1 MADGSIIID
10 TRIDTGGVSKG
21 MNAVKAGMTRIS
33 AQVSKMGDSAKSSF
47 QRQITAI
54 TDLYQ
59 NYEKQERKV
68 SELKSKLEELSKV
81 KIETE
86 EYKKLKDDIKALEDE
101 FEKVETKQREWRNMG
116 FSMDSAPLKELDEQM
131 DSIWADIDRLQRKQK
146 EMQTSGTA
154 YVDPT
159 STDSYKKTAEQ
170 YNTES
175 QKLERT
181 NGRLYSS
188 YNNLKNKVDE
198 YQQKNNRFIQS
209 MQNLQKAAA
218 HVGVSIKNMGSA
230 LKRAG
235 SSIKSMVSAMRKAVE
250 ATLNFNKTGKNNA
263 NFVGNMKN
271 AIKLLLKY
279 SLGIRS
285 LYVLINK
292 IRSAA
297 VEGVK
302 NLAQYSGETNSS
314 ISMLTSALTR
324 LKNSLATAFNP
335 ILTAIAP
342 ALTSLINLL
351 SKAATSVGMFFAAL
365 TGQKS
370 FVKAVGVQED
380 YAASLDK
387 TSKNTNQAAKN
398 TKKANKETEGY
409 LSTLDEI
416 QRYTSNRNDDSA
428 DGNDIG
434 NTVGYKAP
442 TPAEMFET
450 VPIANSIKGIADK
463 IKKFI
468 KAEDWEGLGAYIAS
482 GINKGLK
489 KVYDAISW
497 KKVGPK
503 ITKFCNAFTRT
514 FNSLVD
520 HIDWDLMGR
529 TVGAGINTIVNTLNL
544 LITGIDWKNLGRK
557 FATGIAG
564 FVREVNWNNLGQ
576 LIGNRFMIAWNVFNG
591 MVHNLPYKEIGQAVA
606 DGLNGAVSRFS
617 LSEIGDTLATGLNG
631 AFTSLYSFTE
641 RFDWSGLVN
650 NIAGGINT
658 FVSEFDWK
666 ANGRKLEA
674 FLDNL
679 CGSLVDMA
687 EKTDWEVFGKGVGDM
702 LTQIDWVGHLKQVI
716 KAVVKSIGGLF
727 DGMEASGTAG
737 KIAAF
742 LGKAFIAVKIADI
755 TGIGSLV
762 KFLVT
767 TIGKKLIAEESVQ
780 ALAGNISNLTNG
792 ALAGSTSGIA
802 TFASSLGSLVGTA
815 GAITLVT
822 AGTVMLTKKI
832 AELVETAQGGNGILT
847 QTGGYLHDYAGKM
860 GEAHAITNKQ
870 VEELWALVEADE
882 TAGKSN
888 SEMYDSMVQKLG
900 EYGVSAEKATQIL
913 EQYGAQA
920 GVSSAFIEEMTGKV
934 QALGKGFSESSST
947 IDTSSITV
955 KESIKGI
962 RSVLYDLSVSSSEYA
977 GTYRGVLEVFNN
989 TSGSAANAQ
998 DAFNI
1003 VYNAL
1008 KEAGVPLDELN
1019 KKLAQEFPSAAQ
1031 ATKSSVDSSIVE
1043 AQKTVSSSTG
1053 KMKTDAETNLAGVKK
1068 AAEDASGGVNTTTVT
1083 NWGNSASEV
1092 KKNLDKMKQTAN
1104 LKLGEMQK
1112 TVESHFSGQY
1122 NTMTKKWEKA
1132 CERIAQLIT
1141 QMVRSTKDSL
1151 NGLARNMNTIGNEM
1165 SNNLINGIS
1174 GAVTGIAGILNEV
1187 VSKVNSTISN
1197 VNSSLSGIEK
1207 AFTFSYDVTTP
1218 DGKRRWGKYSMNLP
1232 RVNTLPYLAKG
1243 AVIPPR
1249 SEFLAVLGDQKQ
1261 GNNIET
1267 PEALLRKI
1275 VREETAGR
1283 QTGGGSYRF
1292 TAQINRRTLFDEMM
1306 KEAQMRRD
1314 TSGRNP
1320 FEMA

>member
-1 MADGSIIID
+1 M
-10 TRIDTGGVSKG
+10 V
-21 MNAVKAGMTRIS
+21 V
-33 AQVSKMGDSAKSSF
+33 
-47 QRQITAI
+47 
-54 TDLYQ
+54 
-59 NYEKQERKV
+59 
-68 SELKSKLEELSKV
+68 
-81 KIETE
+81 
-86 EYKKLKDDIKALEDE
+86 
-101 FEKVETKQREWRNMG
+101 
-116 FSMDSAPLKELDEQM
+116 
-131 DSIWADIDRLQRKQK
+131 
-146 EMQTSGTA
+146 
-154 YVDPT
+154 
-159 STDSYKKTAEQ
+159 
-170 YNTES
+170 
-175 QKLERT
+175 
-181 NGRLYSS
+181 
-188 YNNLKNKVDE
+188 
-198 YQQKNNRFIQS
+198 
-209 MQNLQKAAA
+209 
-218 HVGVSIKNMGSA
+218 KNMGSA
-230 LKRAG
+230 LRSAS
-235 SSIKSMVSAMRKAVE
+235 SSIKSMVSAMKKAVE
-250 ATLNFNKTGKNNA
+250 NMFNLNKQTNRSRMSLSRMLGMSLLFSGVFRAISAVSDGVKTG
-263 NFVGNMKN
+263 F
-271 AIKLLLKY
+271 
-279 SLGIRS
+279 
-285 LYVLINK
+285 
-292 IRSAA
+292 
-297 VEGVK
+297 E
-302 NLAQYSGETNSS
+302 NLAQYSNSTNSA
-314 ISMLTSALTR
+314 ISSLMSSMTR
-324 LKNSLATAFNP
+324 LKNSFATAFAPVLTVVAP
-335 ILTAIAP
+335 IMSRFIDMISRAI
-342 ALTSLINLL
+342 TY
-351 SKAATSVGMFFAAL
+351 VGMFVAAL
-365 TGQKS
+365 TGQNS

-387 TSKNTNQAAKN
+387 TSKNA
-398 TKKANKETEGY
+398 KKASKQTKDY
-409 LSTLDEI
+409 LSSLDEVHKAS
-416 QRYTSNRNDDSA
+416 TSGNAGTDDS
-428 DGNDIG
+428 G
-434 NTVGYKAP
+434 GYKAP
-442 TPAEMFET
+442 TPGQMFET
-450 VPIANSIKGIADK
+450 FPIANSIKGIADK
-463 IKKFI
+463 IKKLI
-468 KAEDWEGLGAYIAS
+468 KSEDWEGLGAYIAS
-482 GINKGLK
+482 GINKGLQ
-489 KVYDAISW
+489 KVYGAINW

-544 LITGIDWKNLGRK
+544 LITGIDWKNLGKK

-576 LIGNRFMIAWNVFNG
+576 LIGNRFMIAWNIFNG

-617 LSEIGDTLATGLNG
+617 LSEIGDTLANGLNG

-641 RFDWSGLVN
+641 RFDWSELVN

-687 EKTDWEVFGKGVGDM
+687 EKTDWEAFGKGVGDM
-702 LTQIDWVGHLKQVI
+702 LTQVDWLGHLKQVI
-716 KAVVKSIGGLF
+716 KAVVKSLGGLF

-767 TIGKKLIAEESVQ
+767 TIGKKLITEESVQ

-888 SEMYDSMVQKLG
+888 SEMYNSMVQKLG

-920 GVSSAFIEEMTGKV
+920 GVSSAFVEEMAGKV

-962 RSVLYDLSVSSSEYA
+962 RSVLYELSVSSSEYA

-1031 ATKSSVDSSIVE
+1031 ATKSSVASSIVE

-1053 KMKTDAETNLAGVKK
+1053 KMKTDAEMNLAGLQK
-1068 AAEDASGGVNTTTVT
+1068 AAEDASGGVSTATVT
-1083 NWGNSASEV
+1083 NWGNSAAEV
-1092 KKNLDKMKQTAN
+1092 DKNLDQMKQHAN

-1112 TVESHFSGQY
+1112 TVDSHFSGQY
-1122 NTMTKKWEKA
+1122 NTMTNKWKWA
-1132 CERIAQLIT
+1132 GERIAQIISEMIRNT
-1141 QMVRSTKDSL
+1141 ERSL
-1151 NGLARNMNTIGNEM
+1151 EGLAREMKSIGTRM
-1165 SNNLINGIS
+1165 GNNLANGIS
-1174 GAVTGIAGILNEV
+1174 NATSGITRTLNNV
-1187 VSKVNSTISN
+1187 VGKVNSTIGN
-1197 VNSSLSGIEK
+1197 INSALSGIER
-1207 AFTFSYDVTTP
+1207 AFSFSYDVTGPT
-1218 DGKRRWGKYSMNLP
+1218 GNRRWGYYNMSLP
-1232 RVNTLPYLAKG
+1232 RVSTIPYLAKG

-1249 SEFLAVLGDQKQ
+1249 SEFLAVLGDQKNGRNLEAPEGVIKDIIDDAFARHQ
-1261 GNNIET
+1261 QNSTGN
-1267 PEALLRKI
+1267 
-1275 VREETAGR
+1275 V
-1283 QTGGGSYRF
+1283 RF
-1292 TAQINRRTLFDEMM
+1292 TAQINRRTVFDEIIE
-1306 KEAQMRRD
+1306 EAKLRQS

-1320 FEMA
+1320 FELA

>member
-81 KIETE
+81 RIETE

-101 FEKVETKQREWRNMG
+101 FEKVETKQREWLDMG
-116 FSMDSAPLKELDEQM
+116 FSIDSAPLKELDKQM
-131 DSIWADIDRLQRKQK
+131 DGIWADIDRLQRKQK
-146 EMQTSGTA
+146 EMQATGRA

-159 STDSYKKTAEQ
+159 STDVYKGTAEK

-175 QKLERT
+175 QKLERI

-188 YNNLKNKVDE
+188 YNNLKNKVEE
-198 YQQKNNRFIQS
+198 YRQKNNRLVQA

-218 HVGVSIKNMGSA
+218 RVGMVVKNMGSA
-230 LKRAG
+230 LRSAG
-235 SSIKSMVSAMRKAVE
+235 SAIKSMVSAMKKAVE
-250 ATLNFNKTGKNNA
+250 NMFNLNKQTDRSRMSLFRMLGMSLL
-263 NFVGNMKN
+263 FSGVSR
-271 AIKLLLKY
+271 AI
-279 SLGIRS
+279 
-285 LYVLINK
+285 
-292 IRSAA
+292 SAVSDGA
-297 VEGVK
+297 KSGFE
-302 NLAQYSGETNSS
+302 NLAQYSNSTNSA
-314 ISMLTSALTR
+314 ISSLMSSMTR
-324 LKNSLATAFNP
+324 LKNSFATAFAPVLTVVAP
-335 ILTAIAP
+335 IMSRFIDMISRAI
-342 ALTSLINLL
+342 TY
-351 SKAATSVGMFFAAL
+351 VGMFVAAL
-365 TGQKS
+365 TGQNS

-380 YAASLDK
+380 YAASLDR
-387 TSKNTNQAAKN
+387 TSKNA
-398 TKKANKETEGY
+398 KKASKQTKDY
-409 LSTLDEI
+409 LSSLDEVHKVSASES
-416 QRYTSNRNDDSA
+416 TGTDDS
-428 DGNDIG
+428 G
-434 NTVGYKAP
+434 GYKAP
-442 TPAEMFET
+442 TPSEMFGT
-450 VPIANSIKGIADK
+450 VPVANSIKGIADK
-463 IKKFI
+463 IKKLI

-482 GINKGLK
+482 GINKGLQ
-489 KVYDAISW
+489 KVYDAINW

-544 LITGIDWKNLGRK
+544 LITGIDWKNLGKK

-576 LIGNRFMIAWNVFNG
+576 LIGNRFMIAWNIFNG

-641 RFDWSGLVN
+641 RFDWSELVN

-687 EKTDWEVFGKGVGDM
+687 EKTDWEALGQGIGEM
-702 LTQIDWVGHLKQVI
+702 LGQINWVKHLKQVI
-716 KAVVKSIGGLF
+716 TVITRTLGGLF
-727 DGMEASGTAG
+727 DGLEASGTAG

-767 TIGKKLIAEESVQ
+767 TIGKKLITEESVQ

-882 TAGKSN
+882 TVGKSN
-888 SEMYDSMVQKLG
+888 SDMYDSMVQKLG

-962 RSVLYDLSVSSSEYA
+962 RSVLYDLSASSSEYA

-1019 KKLAQEFPSAAQ
+1019 KKLAQEFPSAVQ

-1068 AAEDASGGVNTTTVT
+1068 AAEDASGGVSTTTVT
-1083 NWGNSASEV
+1083 NWGNSAAEV
-1092 KKNLDKMKQTAN
+1092 DKNLDQMKQHAN

-1112 TVESHFSGQY
+1112 TVDSHFTGQY
-1122 NTMTKKWEKA
+1122 NTMTNKWKWA
-1132 CERIAQLIT
+1132 GERIAQIISEMIRNT
-1141 QMVRSTKDSL
+1141 ERSL
-1151 NGLARNMNTIGNEM
+1151 EGLAREMKSIGTRM
-1165 SNNLINGIS
+1165 GNNLANGIS
-1174 GAVTGIAGILNEV
+1174 NATSGITRTLNNV
-1187 VSKVNSTISN
+1187 VGKVNSTIGN
-1197 VNSSLSGIEK
+1197 INSSLSGIER
-1207 AFTFSYDVTTP
+1207 AFSFSYDVTGPT
-1218 DGKRRWGKYSMNLP
+1218 GNRRWGYYNMSLP
-1232 RVNTLPYLAKG
+1232 RVNTIPYLAKG

-1275 VREETAGR
+1275 VREES
-1283 QTGGGSYRF
+1283 GGQQSSGNYRF
-1292 TAQINRRTLFDEMM
+1292 TAQINRRTVFDEIIE
-1306 KEAQMRRD
+1306 EAKLRRD

-1320 FEMA
+1320 FELA

>member
-1 MADGSIIID
+1 MGYLSAEVKSMKEWALYYAELGLAVFPLAYRNKVPAIEGGCKAATTEKSKIERWWNQNPRYNIGIATGNKSNGLVVIDLDVDKNKGIDGYEVLRDWQNKHGELPETWQSITGRGGYHYFYKD
-10 TRIDTGGVSKG
+10 TITHSNKVGLYEGVDIRGEGGYIVAPPSVHPNGNTYEWEQEPKEYEIAQVDDIVNDFFKGEKQRIDSEHKTNFKVPELIPEGKRVDLK
-21 MNAVKAGMTRIS
+21 
-33 AQVSKMGDSAKSSF
+33 QV
-47 QRQITAI
+47 ITAI
-54 TDLYQ
+54 T
-59 NYEKQERKV
+59 
-68 SELKSKLEELSKV
+68 
-81 KIETE
+81 
-86 EYKKLKDDIKALEDE
+86 
-101 FEKVETKQREWRNMG
+101 
-116 FSMDSAPLKELDEQM
+116 
-131 DSIWADIDRLQRKQK
+131 
-146 EMQTSGTA
+146 
-154 YVDPT
+154 
-159 STDSYKKTAEQ
+159 
-170 YNTES
+170 
-175 QKLERT
+175 RT
-181 NGRLYSS
+181 L
-188 YNNLKNKVDE
+188 
-198 YQQKNNRFIQS
+198 
-209 MQNLQKAAA
+209 
-218 HVGVSIKNMGSA
+218 
-230 LKRAG
+230 
-235 SSIKSMVSAMRKAVE
+235 
-250 ATLNFNKTGKNNA
+250 
-263 NFVGNMKN
+263 
-271 AIKLLLKY
+271 
-279 SLGIRS
+279 
-285 LYVLINK
+285 
-292 IRSAA
+292 
-297 VEGVK
+297 
-302 NLAQYSGETNSS
+302 
-314 ISMLTSALTR
+314 
-324 LKNSLATAFNP
+324 
-335 ILTAIAP
+335 
-342 ALTSLINLL
+342 
-351 SKAATSVGMFFAAL
+351 
-365 TGQKS
+365 
-370 FVKAVGVQED
+370 
-380 YAASLDK
+380 
-387 TSKNTNQAAKN
+387 
-398 TKKANKETEGY
+398 
-409 LSTLDEI
+409 
-416 QRYTSNRNDDSA
+416 
-428 DGNDIG
+428 
-434 NTVGYKAP
+434 
-442 TPAEMFET
+442 
-450 VPIANSIKGIADK
+450 
-463 IKKFI
+463 
-468 KAEDWEGLGAYIAS
+468 
-482 GINKGLK
+482 
-489 KVYDAISW
+489 
-497 KKVGPK
+497 
-503 ITKFCNAFTRT
+503 
-514 FNSLVD
+514 
-520 HIDWDLMGR
+520 
-529 TVGAGINTIVNTLNL
+529 
-544 LITGIDWKNLGRK
+544 
-557 FATGIAG
+557 
-564 FVREVNWNNLGQ
+564 
-576 LIGNRFMIAWNVFNG
+576 
-591 MVHNLPYKEIGQAVA
+591 
-606 DGLNGAVSRFS
+606 
-617 LSEIGDTLATGLNG
+617 
-631 AFTSLYSFTE
+631 
-641 RFDWSGLVN
+641 
-650 NIAGGINT
+650 
-658 FVSEFDWK
+658 
-666 ANGRKLEA
+666 
-674 FLDNL
+674 
-679 CGSLVDMA
+679 
-687 EKTDWEVFGKGVGDM
+687 
-702 LTQIDWVGHLKQVI
+702 
-716 KAVVKSIGGLF
+716 GGLF
-727 DGMEASGTAG
+727 DVLEASGTAG

-767 TIGKKLIAEESVQ
+767 TIGKKLITEESVQ
-780 ALAGNISNLTNG
+780 ALAGNISNLTNS

-920 GVSSAFIEEMTGKV
+920 GVSSAFVEEMTGKV

-1132 CERIAQLIT
+1132 CERIGQLIT

-1151 NGLARNMNTIGNEM
+1151 NGFTRNMNTIGNEM

-1232 RVNTLPYLAKG
+1232 RVNTVPYLAKG

-1283 QTGGGSYRF
+1283 QAGGGSYRF

>member
-81 KIETE
+81 RIETE
-86 EYKKLKDDIKALEDE
+86 EYKKLKDDMKALENE
-101 FEKVETKQREWRNMG
+101 FEKVETKQREWLEMG
-116 FSMDSAPLKELDEQM
+116 FSIDSAPLKELDKQM
-131 DSIWADIDRLQRKQK
+131 DGIWADIDRLQRKQK
-146 EMQTSGTA
+146 EMQASGRAYVNPASTDEYKGTA
-154 YVDPT
+154 E
-159 STDSYKKTAEQ
+159 K
-170 YNTES
+170 YNAES
-175 QKLERT
+175 QKLERM

-188 YNNLKNKVDE
+188 YNNLKNKVEE
-198 YQQKNNRFIQS
+198 YRQKNSRLVQV

-218 HVGVSIKNMGSA
+218 RVGMVVKNMGSA
-230 LKRAG
+230 LRSAG
-235 SSIKSMVSAMRKAVE
+235 SSIKSMVSAMKKAVE
-250 ATLNFNKTGKNNA
+250 NMFNLNKQTNRSRMSLSRMLGMSLLFSGVFRAVSAVSDGVKTG
-263 NFVGNMKN
+263 F
-271 AIKLLLKY
+271 
-279 SLGIRS
+279 
-285 LYVLINK
+285 
-292 IRSAA
+292 
-297 VEGVK
+297 E
-302 NLAQYSGETNSS
+302 NLAQYSNSTNSA
-314 ISMLTSALTR
+314 ISSLMSSMTR
-324 LKNSLATAFNP
+324 LKNSFATAFAP
-335 ILTAIAP
+335 VLTVVAPSMSRFIDMISRAI
-342 ALTSLINLL
+342 TY
-351 SKAATSVGMFFAAL
+351 VGMFVAAL
-365 TGQKS
+365 TGQNS

-387 TSKNTNQAAKN
+387 TSKNA
-398 TKKANKETEGY
+398 KKASKQTKSY
-409 LSTLDEI
+409 LSSLDEVHKAS
-416 QRYTSNRNDDSA
+416 TSGSAGTDDS
-428 DGNDIG
+428 G
-434 NTVGYKAP
+434 GYKAP
-442 TPAEMFET
+442 TPGQMFET

-463 IKKFI
+463 IKKLI
-468 KAEDWEGLGAYIAS
+468 KSEDWEGLGAYIAS

-489 KVYDAISW
+489 KVYDAINW

-514 FNSLVD
+514 FNSLVN

-544 LITGIDWKNLGRK
+544 LITGINWKNLGKK

-576 LIGNRFMIAWNVFNG
+576 LTGNRFMIAWNIFNG
-591 MVHNLPYKEIGQAVA
+591 MVHSLPYKEIGQAVA
-606 DGLNGAVSRFS
+606 DGLNGICSRISFR
-617 LSEIGDTLATGLNG
+617 EIADTLATGLNG
-631 AFTSLYSFTE
+631 AFTTLYSFTR
-641 RFDWSGLVN
+641 RFDWTGLVN

-658 FVSEFDWK
+658 FISEFDWK
-666 ANGRKLEA
+666 NNGRKLEA
-674 FLDNL
+674 FLNSL
-679 CGSLVDMA
+679 CSSLVDMA
-687 EKTDWEVFGKGVGDM
+687 EKTDWEAFGQGIGEM
-702 LTQIDWVGHLKQVI
+702 LGQINWVKHLKQAI
-716 KAVVKSIGGLF
+716 TAITRTLGGLF
-727 DGMEASGTAG
+727 EGLEASGTAG

-767 TIGKKLIAEESVQ
+767 TIGKKLITEESVQ

-920 GVSSAFIEEMTGKV
+920 GVSSAFVEEMTGKV

-1112 TVESHFSGQY
+1112 TVDSHFSGQY
-1122 NTMTKKWEKA
+1122 NTMTNKWKWA
-1132 CERIAQLIT
+1132 GERIAQIISEIIRNT
-1141 QMVRSTKDSL
+1141 ERSL
-1151 NGLARNMNTIGNEM
+1151 EGLAREMKSIGTRM
-1165 SNNLINGIS
+1165 GNNLANGIS
-1174 GAVTGIAGILNEV
+1174 NATSGITRTLNNV
-1187 VSKVNSTISN
+1187 VGKVNSTIGN
-1197 VNSSLSGIEK
+1197 INSSLSGIER
-1207 AFTFSYDVTTP
+1207 AFSFSYDVTGPT
-1218 DGKRRWGKYSMNLP
+1218 GNRRWGYYNMSLP
-1232 RVNTLPYLAKG
+1232 RVNTIPYLAKG

-1261 GNNIET
+1261 GNNIEA

-1275 VREETAGR
+1275 VREET
-1283 QTGGGSYRF
+1283 GGQQSSGNYRF
-1292 TAQINRRTLFDEMM
+1292 TAQINRRTVFDEIIE
-1306 KEAQMRRD
+1306 EAKLRQN

-1320 FEMA
+1320 FELA